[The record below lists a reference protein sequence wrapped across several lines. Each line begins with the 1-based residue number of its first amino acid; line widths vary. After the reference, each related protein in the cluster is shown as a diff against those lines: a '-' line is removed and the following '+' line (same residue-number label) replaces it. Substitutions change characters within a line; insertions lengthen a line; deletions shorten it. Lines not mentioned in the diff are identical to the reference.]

1 MDWERY
7 KALCD
12 SPDVC
17 SRWLLE
23 QTLELVG
30 EPALAKRLRDHLQA
44 GPLPKPDDHEGGS
57 ETDMFQM
64 SLILS
69 EVQALHQRVAQAA
82 AAGSTTSGT
91 RDRGLGG
98 FVETW
103 RDYERFL
110 DRRAGSGR

>member
-1 MDWERY
+1 MDWDSY
-7 KALCD
+7 KAISD

-23 QTLELVG
+23 QTMELV
-30 EPALAKRLRDHLQA
+30 EPIAAARLREAIEA
-44 GPLPKPDDHEGGS
+44 GPVPKPADHEGGD
-57 ETDMFQM
+57 ETDMFRM
-64 SLILS
+64 SLTLD
-69 EVQALHQRVAQAA
+69 EVRAIRLKVES
-82 AAGSTTSGT
+82 AGTAGITTSGT

-110 DRRAGSGR
+110 ERQSGGGR